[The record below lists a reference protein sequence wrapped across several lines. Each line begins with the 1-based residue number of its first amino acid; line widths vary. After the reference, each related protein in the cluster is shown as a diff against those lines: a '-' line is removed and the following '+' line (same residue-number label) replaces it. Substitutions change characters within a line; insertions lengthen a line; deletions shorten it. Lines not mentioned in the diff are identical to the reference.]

1 MSGLILIS
9 GCPKCISNR
18 RSDHECGYWRLI
30 QRQPIQRHDFFPGQL
45 SRWHARTYEHYRLTH
60 SRLTAAHS
68 HAMGNASAI
77 SALATSGKTLSSKG
91 ELVHQSKTDDG
102 YG

>member
-1 MSGLILIS
+1 MSGPILIS

-45 SRWHARTYEHYRLTH
+45 VGGTP
-60 SRLTAAHS
+60 AHT
-68 HAMGNASAI
+68 NI
-77 SALATSGKTLSSKG
+77 I
-91 ELVHQSKTDDG
+91 D
-102 YG
+102 